1 MLVVEWLNRDQAH
14 EFVRQPRLRPLRW
27 ILYMLLIFII
37 MAFMQTSEM
46 PFIYFQF

>member
-1 MLVVEWLNRDQAH
+1 MDHMVHMDLMDHIVHMGLMGHMECGH
-14 EFVRQPRLRPLRW
+14 IF
-27 ILYMLLIFII
+27 LIFII